1 MATKKK
7 KPLSNDEMV
16 KRMANVLKDKEQVP
30 NARKAFDNGL
40 KAIVKKQHEPK
51 QG

>member
-7 KPLSNDEMV
+7 EPLSNEEMV
-16 KRMANVLKDKEQVP
+16 KRMAKVLKDKEQVP
-30 NARKAFDNGL
+30 NAKKSFNNGL
-40 KAIVKKQHEPK
+40 KAIVNKQHEPK